1 MPNPLSHYDIF
12 VSYAKEDS
20 DFVRRLVEALRA
32 KQMTVWYD
40 RGELRLGDAI
50 LRDLED
56 GLEHSDFFVLVLSP
70 EYLKK
75 AWSQFETGVA
85 LGRHGKNRILPIF
98 LRHSNRAEL
107 VRFAPSVADTASI
120 DADKLSLEEIATNIS
135 ETIKRQEEGS
145 RNGHEQSHDVS

>member
-1 MPNPLSHYDIF
+1 MSNPLSHYDIF

-20 DFVRRLVEALRA
+20 DFVQRLVEALRA
-32 KQMTVWYD
+32 KQITVWYD

-75 AWSQFETGVA
+75 AWAQFETGVA
-85 LGRHGKNRILPIF
+85 LGRRGKKHILPIF
-98 LRHSNRAEL
+98 LRQFDRAGL
-107 VRFAPSVADTASI
+107 AQFAPSVADTAGI
-120 DADKLSLEEIATNIS
+120 DADKLSLEEIATSIS
-135 ETIKRQEEGS
+135 ETIKGREEEG
-145 RNGHEQSHDVS
+145 RNGHEQSPDVS